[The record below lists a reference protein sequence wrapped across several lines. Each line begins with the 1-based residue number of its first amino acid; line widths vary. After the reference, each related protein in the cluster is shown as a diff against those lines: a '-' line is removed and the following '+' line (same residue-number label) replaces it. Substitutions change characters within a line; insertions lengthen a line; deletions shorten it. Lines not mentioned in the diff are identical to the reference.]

1 MLQPAVMLL
10 KWTTLLI
17 TPAEL
22 SDVTFFSDDHFSLI
36 SVGSITVHFLK
47 CWNLSGGTLELK
59 ELSLFFIKF
68 KFAAFISILK
78 RYFLLHINLLF

>member
-1 MLQPAVMLL
+1 MLQSAVMLL

-22 SDVTFFSDDHFSLI
+22 SDVTFFSDDLFSLS

-47 CWNLSGGTLELK
+47 CWNLSGGKLELK
-59 ELSLFFIKF
+59 ELSLCYKI
-68 KFAAFISILK
+68 
-78 RYFLLHINLLF
+78 